1 MIERAVVKRLTGLYM
16 AVKLIAMFRPVV
28 TAVWSPALLLS
39 TPWHHVPQTS
49 PQIWFI
55 RLCAACSSLLQNCAT
70 IMMKLISMNCFCCI

>member
-39 TPWHHVPQTS
+39 TPWHHVLQQAFRFGS
-49 PQIWFI
+49 C
-55 RLCAACSSLLQNCAT
+55 LCAACSSLLQNCAT